1 MLRLNFQTF
10 TGGRSR
16 QKVSDALFTGA
27 FVTRWQKGRI
37 HAGQRD
43 QLAQQLFGTYPVGS
57 IANANNPNPYL
68 TAATVTE
75 KEIGLEARTL
85 NSRLCRSLAEPP
97 C

>member
-1 MLRLNFQTF
+1 MLKLNFQTF

-43 QLAQQLFGTYPVGS
+43 QLAQQLFGMIGSVGS
-57 IANANNPNPYL
+57 WRQNRGRY
-68 TAATVTE
+68 
-75 KEIGLEARTL
+75 
-85 NSRLCRSLAEPP
+85 
-97 C
+97 